1 MNKEFFV
8 FMQGNLTICWK
19 MKKFNELSV
28 RELFDLYKLRTA
40 IFVVEQN
47 CPYQEVD
54 DKDLQAVHVCGYIN
68 NDLVAYCRIL
78 PKNVSYNE
86 VSIGRV
92 AVDEKYRK
100 KSYGKQLMQQAIG
113 YINREMGEESIR
125 ISAQTYLKRFYEELG
140 FFQQKEEYLEDGIP
154 HIEMLKVK

>member
-100 KSYGKQLMQQAIG
+100 KSYGKQLMQQAIS
-113 YINREMGEESIR
+113 YINQEMGEESIR